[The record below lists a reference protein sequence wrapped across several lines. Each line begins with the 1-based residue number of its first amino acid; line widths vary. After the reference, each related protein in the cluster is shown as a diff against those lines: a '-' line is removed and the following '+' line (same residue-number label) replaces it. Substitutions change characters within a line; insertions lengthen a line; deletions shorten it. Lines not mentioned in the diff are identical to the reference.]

1 MNKIL
6 KLSAVALSVILS
18 SCDRLSNSSEKI
30 GQTAGDVVKGIESGV
45 KKARAINVTYTES
58 LTEKGISNG
67 KVTLKND
74 KEGTDNLVSVYLIF
88 SKKFKGKIIAKAY
101 DNQGLEM
108 GRSSIKVEVDGGDAG
123 FYDFHFDKRTNID
136 RDGRI
141 VLE

>member
-18 SCDRLSNSSEKI
+18 SCDRLSNSTEKI
-30 GQTAGDVVKGIESGV
+30 GETAGDMVKGIETGV
-45 KKARAINVTYTES
+45 KKARAINLTYTES

-88 SKKFKGKIIAKAY
+88 SKKFRGKISAKAY

-108 GRSSIKVEVDGGDAG
+108 GRSSIKVEADGGDAG

>member
-1 MNKIL
+1 MKKVL
-6 KLSAVALSVILS
+6 KLSAFALSVMLS
-18 SCDRLSNSSEKI
+18 SCDRLSNSTEKI
-30 GQTAGDVVKGIESGV
+30 GETAGDMVKGIESGV
-45 KKARAINVTYTES
+45 KKARAINLSYTES

-74 KEGTDNLVSVYLIF
+74 KEGTDNLLSVYLIF
-88 SKKFKGKIIAKAY
+88 SKKFRGKILAKAY

-108 GRSSIKVEVDGGDAG
+108 GRSTIKVDAQDGDAG

>member
-1 MNKIL
+1 MKEVL
-6 KLSAVALSVILS
+6 KLSAVALSITLS
-18 SCDRLSNSSEKI
+18 ACDRLSNTTEKI
-30 GQTAGDVVKGIESGV
+30 GETAGGMVKGIETGV
-45 KKARAINVTYTES
+45 KKARAINLSYTES

-67 KVTLKND
+67 KVTLRND
-74 KEGTDNLVSVYLIF
+74 KEGTDNLLSIYLIF
-88 SKKFKGKIIAKAY
+88 SKKFRGKIIAKAY

-108 GRSSIKVEVDGGDAG
+108 GRSSIKVEAQAGDAG

>member
-1 MNKIL
+1 MGKVL
-6 KLSAVALSVILS
+6 KLSAVALSVMLS
-18 SCDRLSNSSEKI
+18 SCDRLNNSTEKI
-30 GQTAGDVVKGIESGV
+30 GETAGGIVKGIETGV
-45 KKARAINVTYTES
+45 KKARAINLNYTES

-67 KVTLKND
+67 KVTLRND
-74 KEGTDNLVSVYLIF
+74 KEGTDNLLSVYLIF
-88 SKKFKGKIIAKAY
+88 SKKFRGKIIAKAY

-108 GRSSIKVEVDGGDAG
+108 GRSSIKVEVQNGDAG

>member
-1 MNKIL
+1 MKKVL
-6 KLSAVALSVILS
+6 KLSAVALSVISS
-18 SCDRLSNSSEKI
+18 SCDRLSNTTEKI
-30 GQTAGDVVKGIESGV
+30 GETAGSMVKGIETGV
-45 KKARAINVTYTES
+45 KKARAINLNYTES
-58 LTEKGISNG
+58 LTKKGISNG

-74 KEGTDNLVSVYLIF
+74 KEGTDNLLSVYLIF
-88 SKKFKGKIIAKAY
+88 SKKFRGKIIAKVY

-108 GRSSIKVEVDGGDAG
+108 GRSSIKVEAQDGDAG

>member
-1 MNKIL
+1 MKKVL
-6 KLSAVALSVILS
+6 KLSAAALPLILF
-18 SCDRLSNSSEKI
+18 SCDRLSNTTEKI
-30 GQTAGDVVKGIESGV
+30 GETAGGMVKGIETGV
-45 KKARAINVTYTES
+45 KKARAINLNYTES
-58 LTEKGISNG
+58 LTGKGISNG

-74 KEGTDNLVSVYLIF
+74 REGTDNLLSVYLIF
-88 SKKFKGKIIAKAY
+88 SKKFKGKIIAKVY

-108 GRSSIKVEVDGGDAG
+108 GRSSIKVEVQDGDAG